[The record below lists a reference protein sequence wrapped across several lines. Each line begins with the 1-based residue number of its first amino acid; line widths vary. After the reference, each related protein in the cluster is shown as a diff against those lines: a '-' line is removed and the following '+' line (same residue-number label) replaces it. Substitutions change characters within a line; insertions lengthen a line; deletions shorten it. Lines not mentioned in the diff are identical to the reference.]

1 MSSATEHYANLLA
14 HHYTW
19 MFGISFEEKV
29 AEQQAI
35 LSKAFNAAGITPT
48 GLAIDL
54 GSGPGFQAF
63 ALANLGFT
71 SILAVDTSAE
81 LVAELESHRTTQPIR
96 TVTDDIR
103 ALPVLAAPLSAKAI
117 VCMGDTLTHLPAKS
131 DVTELFSN
139 TFTALAPGGILILA
153 WRDLTPELTGPD
165 RFIPVRA
172 TDDTIMTCFLD
183 YATPDTVH
191 VHDLI
196 HKREAGTWSLNKS
209 SYPKLRLSPAF
220 LTEQLTQAGF
230 KVHPQTTAGRLL
242 LLAAT
247 KP

>member
-1 MSSATEHYANLLA
+1 
-14 HHYTW
+14 
-19 MFGISFEEKV
+19 MFGIPFEDKV

-35 LSKAFNAAGITPT
+35 LSKAFSTAGITPT

-71 SILAVDTSAE
+71 SILAVDTSAA
-81 LVAELESHRTTQPIR
+81 LIAELESHRTDSHRPAQPIR
-96 TVTDDIR
+96 TITDDIR

-131 DVTELFSN
+131 DIIELFSN
-139 TFTALAPGGILILA
+139 TFTALAPGGILILT

-183 YATPDTVH
+183 YATPDTVQ
-191 VHDLI
+191 VHDLV
-196 HKREAGTWSLNKS
+196 HKREAGAWSLNKS